1 MSNPWTHSFERN
13 STEEKYEKDYI
24 RVNGSDINNNGI
36 FSDAFDDTILA
47 TMFLR
52 RNRGTFTINKS
63 VQTHYTLYVQYSQS
77 NISVKQNTFLCISM
91 RAKSEILLPK
101 VIEHTPS

>member
-36 FSDAFDDTILA
+36 FSDAFDDTKIYHDPGQKKA
-47 TMFLR
+47 KC
-52 RNRGTFTINKS
+52 NR
-63 VQTHYTLYVQYSQS
+63 Y
-77 NISVKQNTFLCISM
+77 
-91 RAKSEILLPK
+91 
-101 VIEHTPS
+101 IEG

>member
-1 MSNPWTHSFERN
+1 MIFFLNVLASNEGRWSGLYLL
-13 STEEKYEKDYI
+13 S
-24 RVNGSDINNNGI
+24 
-36 FSDAFDDTILA
+36 
-47 TMFLR
+47 
-52 RNRGTFTINKS
+52 
-63 VQTHYTLYVQYSQS
+63 LYVQYSQS